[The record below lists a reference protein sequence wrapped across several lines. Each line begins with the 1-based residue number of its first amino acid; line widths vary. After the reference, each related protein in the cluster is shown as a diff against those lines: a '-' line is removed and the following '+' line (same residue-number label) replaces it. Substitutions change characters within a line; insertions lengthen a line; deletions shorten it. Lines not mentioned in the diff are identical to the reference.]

1 MQEEINMNNL
11 AIKFLNSISSWIDKR
26 ITDRTKE
33 CLRTKIAII
42 IREYKKEK
50 EDTNKEKTYD
60 VILSGDYGRYLSLKE
75 DLDNGDIDK
84 TQFDKEVDMLTLD
97 NLTTIKTDTY
107 DVGDYVLIGYVDNK
121 LTNSFIL
128 YKNVKKGV

>member
-1 MQEEINMNNL
+1 MEEQVNMNNL
-11 AIKFLNSISSWIDKR
+11 AIKFLNSISDWIDKR
-26 ITDRTKE
+26 IIDKTKE

-42 IREYKKEK
+42 IK
-50 EDTNKEKTYD
+50 DNKDKTYN
-60 VILSGDYGRYLSLKE
+60 VILSGDYGKYLSLKD
-75 DLDNGDIDK
+75 DLDNNVIDSDK
-84 TQFDKEVDMLTLD
+84 FNKEVNMLTLD

-107 DVGDYVLIGYVDNK
+107 SEGDYVLIGYVDNK

>member
-1 MQEEINMNNL
+1 MEEQVNMNNL
-11 AIKFLNSISSWIDKR
+11 AIKFLNSISDWIDRR
-26 ITDRTKE
+26 IIDKTKE

-42 IREYKKEK
+42 IK
-50 EDTNKEKTYD
+50 DNKDKTYN

-75 DLDNGDIDK
+75 DLDNGNIDSNK
-84 TQFDKEVDMLTLD
+84 FNKEVNMLTLD
-97 NLTTIKTDTY
+97 NLITIKTDTY
-107 DVGDYVLIGYVDNK
+107 SEGDYVLIGYVDNK